1 MEAYELEQVAAAIRS
16 AGRELKSIRLRPAD
30 ANTPVPSP
38 TFDMSTVGDL
48 FSALTDL
55 TTTLDTLNAAL
66 TPTPT
71 PETPTNG

>member
-1 MEAYELEQVAAAIRS
+1 MEAYELEQVASALRS
-16 AGRELKSIRLRPAD
+16 ASRELRSIRLRPAD

-55 TTTLDTLNAAL
+55 TTTLDNLNAAL
-66 TPTPT
+66 TPAS
-71 PETPTNG
+71 ETPANG

>member
-1 MEAYELEQVAAAIRS
+1 MEAYELEQVASALRS
-16 AGRELKSIRLRPAD
+16 ASRELRSIRLRPAD

-55 TTTLDTLNAAL
+55 TTTLDNINAAL